1 MKPELELSDF
11 ITSLVS
17 ADATDATLETAR
29 RVLLASVG
37 AGIAGA
43 SEDGISQLRKLL
55 GARGGAHEARTFV
68 FGTRLPAHAAAQF
81 NGTLCRALD
90 FCDALA
96 PGAHLGSSVIPA
108 AFAAA
113 ELVGGCSGAELLAAL
128 VVGCEVGARFN
139 LTESMYDG
147 FDPTGVAV
155 VFGSTAAA
163 ARVLGLSA
171 KQTTSALGLAL
182 NRCGGSFQ
190 SNIDGTLAVRVIQGW
205 VAQTGVECAQL
216 AAAGITGPEN
226 FLTGA
231 YGYAHL
237 FGRGRLDAASLTAS
251 LGREW
256 RMNEIVFKKYPSC
269 GATQGLT
276 ELTLGLVARHDLAP
290 ERIERVDIRLN
301 PYCHRLVGGD
311 FRVGDNPRVNAQFSA
326 QYCAASA
333 IARGS
338 ASLRHFRPGEI
349 ADATVQQLIRK
360 VQCTGDRDLDARGHT
375 AVDVTIATRGGVEH
389 FAQLDI
395 APGFPGNALSSGQ
408 HAERFNDCMDYAEHR
423 LPARQVDAFL
433 DGVAR
438 LGELPDARILVDCLI
453 APAASSEPHV
463 DIERTEI

>member
-1 MKPELELSDF
+1 MTAEIELSDF
-11 ITSLVS
+11 VASIGA
-17 ADATDATLETAR
+17 ADVPDAALQTAR
-29 RVLLASVG
+29 RVLVASVG

-43 SEDGISQLRKLL
+43 GEDGIAQLRELL
-55 GARGGAHEARTFV
+55 GSRGGAPEARTLV
-68 FGTRLPAHAAAQF
+68 FGATLPAHAAAQF

-96 PGAHLGSSVIPA
+96 PGAHLGSSVVPA

-113 ELVGGCSGAELLAAL
+113 ELAGGCSGAELLAAL

-163 ARVLGLSA
+163 ARLLGLSV
-171 KQTTSALGLAL
+171 KQTMNALGLAL
-182 NRCGGSFQ
+182 NRCGGTFQ

-216 AAAGITGPEN
+216 AAEGITGPQN
-226 FLTGA
+226 FLTGV

-237 FGRGRLDAASLTAS
+237 FGRDRLDPASPTAA
-251 LGREW
+251 LGCEW

-276 ELTLGLVARHDLAP
+276 ELTLGLVAEHDLVP
-290 ERIERVDIRLN
+290 ELIDRVDIRLN
-301 PYCHRLVGGD
+301 PYCHRLVGAD
-311 FRVGDNPRVNAQFSA
+311 FRIGDSPRVNAQFSA

-338 ASLRHFRPGEI
+338 ASLRHFRPDEI
-349 ADATVQQLIRK
+349 AEATVQQLIER
-360 VQCTGDRDLDARGHT
+360 VRCTGDRALDARGHT
-375 AVDVTIATRGGVEH
+375 AVDVTIATRDGDEH

-395 APGFPGNALSSGQ
+395 APGFPGNALSSEQ
-408 HAERFNDCMDYAEHR
+408 HAARFNDCIDYAKYG
-423 LPARQVDAFL
+423 LPVPQVDAFL
-433 DGVAR
+433 DGTAR
-438 LGELPDARILVDCLI
+438 LGELSDARNLIDCLI
-453 APAASSEPHV
+453 APAAA
-463 DIERTEI
+463 